1 MDVKPTEGGMVHLFV
16 QSTWMV
22 SQFREHGMQ
31 ELETAEEVGGA
42 ARVLFSVTAVLTL
55 VIVGS
60 HAGSRHLPRS

>member
-1 MDVKPTEGGMVHLFV
+1 M

-22 SQFREHGMQ
+22 SQFREHSMQ